1 MTPFISSANI
11 RERQSSCVMQTYL
24 NCLWLNHILMH
35 IDFPGVQLVKIHKC
49 HHVNCANQRW
59 QHGTRHCLWP
69 WLPAQPQVCSP
80 EILLQVGVFSVA
92 LALSFQETQKASK
105 HHQLLVVVLLNRDL
119 QNYMAWRFV
128 MDLVNSLSR
137 DYKDTRNAFRKVQKF
152 TPP

>member
-1 MTPFISSANI
+1 M
-11 RERQSSCVMQTYL
+11 
-24 NCLWLNHILMH
+24 
-35 IDFPGVQLVKIHKC
+35 
-49 HHVNCANQRW
+49 
-59 QHGTRHCLWP
+59 
-69 WLPAQPQVCSP
+69 
-80 EILLQVGVFSVA
+80 A

-105 HHQLLVVVLLNRDL
+105 HPQLLVVVLLNRDL